1 MLMMMMRRLLMMM
14 MPSDN
19 FPRPQLQLGQHHQ
32 NVQSQPFLLSLTPSP
47 SSSPLFLS
55 SLPSYTS

>member
-1 MLMMMMRRLLMMM
+1 MMMRLLMM

-47 SSSPLFLS
+47 SSSSSPLSLS
-55 SLPSYTS
+55 SLPLLSPFL